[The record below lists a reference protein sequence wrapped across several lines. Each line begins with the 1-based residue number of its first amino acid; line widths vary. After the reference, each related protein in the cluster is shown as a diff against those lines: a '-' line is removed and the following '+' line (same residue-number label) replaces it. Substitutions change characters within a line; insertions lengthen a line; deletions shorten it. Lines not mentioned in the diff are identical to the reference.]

1 MTRVILQDMKTAIS
15 LPDQLFRRAE
25 QLASQLGIPRSQL
38 YARAIDEYL
47 DSHSEETVTAALND
61 LYAGHE
67 SALDPA
73 LGRRQAAALPAE
85 DW

>member
-1 MTRVILQDMKTAIS
+1 MKTAIS

-38 YARAIDEYL
+38 YARAIDEYVQT
-47 DSHSEETVTAALND
+47 HSDETVTAALD
-61 LYAGHE
+61 EVYKDHE
-67 SALDPA
+67 SGLDPLFA
-73 LGRRQAAALPAE
+73 RNQAAAISDE

>member
-47 DSHSEETVTAALND
+47 ESHSNEPVTAALD
-61 LYAGHE
+61 KVYTDHE
-67 SALDPA
+67 SGLD
-73 LGRRQAAALPAE
+73 RRLAHIQAAALPDE

>member
-1 MTRVILQDMKTAIS
+1 MTRVILQNMKTAIS

-38 YARAIDEYL
+38 YARAIDEYVQKH
-47 DSHSEETVTAALND
+47 SHETVTAALD
-61 LYAGHE
+61 EVYKDHG
-67 SALDPA
+67 SGLDPVFA
-73 LGRRQAAALPAE
+73 RNPAAAVSDE